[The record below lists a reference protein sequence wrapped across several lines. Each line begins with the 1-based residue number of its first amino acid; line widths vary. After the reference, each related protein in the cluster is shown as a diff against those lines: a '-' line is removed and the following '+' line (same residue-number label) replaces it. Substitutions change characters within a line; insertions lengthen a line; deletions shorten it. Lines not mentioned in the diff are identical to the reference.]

1 MKKIPVILAL
11 VAIAVVAYSMSNWT
25 SETVNS
31 IKASKNITTE
41 TRNVDDFEK
50 LEVAGAFQ
58 VDVTYSSTESIEVE
72 APENLQKHI
81 ELNVRSGKLTIKVKK
96 NTQIKS
102 SCGLKIHIK
111 TAKLNDFD
119 ISGASS
125 VNLNNTLKDNNFS
138 LESSGAAHFNGKLQV
153 EEAEIELDGAAN
165 ANLTGTATNAN
176 LELSGA
182 SHVNDYDFEVDNL
195 NVDLSGASSAKIT
208 SLKSVKGDVSGA
220 SSLSYNGNPSVE
232 KVHTSGAASVDRN

>member
-11 VAIAVVAYSMSNWT
+11 VAVAVVAYSMSNWT
-25 SETVNS
+25 SKTANS
-31 IKASKNITTE
+31 IRASNNITTE
-41 TRNVDDFEK
+41 TRNADDFDK

-58 VDVTYSSTESIEVE
+58 VYVTYSSTESIEVE

-81 ELNVRSGKLTIKVKK
+81 ELNVRSEKLKIRVKK

-111 TAKLNDFD
+111 TSKLNDFD

-125 VNLNNTLKDNNFS
+125 VSLNNMLKDNFFY
-138 LESSGAAHFNGKLQV
+138 LKSSGAAKFSGELQV
-153 EEAEIELDGAAN
+153 KEAEIKLNGASKAH
-165 ANLTGTATNAN
+165 LTGMATNAN

-182 SHVNDYDFEVDNL
+182 SNVNDYDFEVNNL
-195 NVDLSGASSAKIT
+195 NVDMSGASSAQIT

-220 SSLSYNGNPSVE
+220 SSLKYEGNPSVD
-232 KVHTSGAASVDRN
+232 KVHTSGAASVGRN